1 MLDIDSLKSK
11 YDNYLRNWF
20 LTHFEGCYC
29 YKDDEGI
36 MWGCNGSNRLFIE
49 SDNKLFCYDTRI
61 IHNENIFEYITKKKF
76 TNIFSLKIL
85 RNLLISLV

>member
-1 MLDIDSLKSK
+1 MLDIVSLREE
-11 YDNYLRNWF
+11 YNTEFRNCF
-20 LTHFEGCYC
+20 LYSYEGIYC
-29 YKDDEGI
+29 YKDAEGI
-36 MWGCNGSNRLFIE
+36 IWACNGSNRLFIE

-85 RNLLISLV
+85 